1 MQTSIWRT
9 QESANPNQRK
19 EKKEI
24 LKIRSEINEKGNK
37 LKIEKNEQT
46 KFDLL
51 KVLIKAINLYQSWPK
66 GKNITNIRDYK
77 DGR

>member
-9 QESANPNQRK
+9 QKSANPNQRK

-24 LKIRSEINEKGNK
+24 LKTRSGINEKGNK
-37 LKIEKNEQT
+37 LKIEKNQQT

-51 KVLIKAINLYQSWPK
+51 KVLIKAINL
-66 GKNITNIRDYK
+66 
-77 DGR
+77 